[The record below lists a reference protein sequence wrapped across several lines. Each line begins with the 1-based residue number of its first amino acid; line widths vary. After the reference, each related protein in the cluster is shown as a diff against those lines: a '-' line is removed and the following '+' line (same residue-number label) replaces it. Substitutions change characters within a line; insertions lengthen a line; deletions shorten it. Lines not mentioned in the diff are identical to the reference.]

1 MKRALL
7 VSFVCVLGLPRSGT
21 AQEAVDQTHPSW
33 GIVMGGVGVT
43 GAYRGLLSSGASIG
57 ADAFF
62 PLASPRLAIRADVLF
77 HYIDW

>member
-1 MKRALL
+1 
-7 VSFVCVLGLPRSGT
+7 
-21 AQEAVDQTHPSW
+21 
-33 GIVMGGVGVT
+33 MGGVGVT